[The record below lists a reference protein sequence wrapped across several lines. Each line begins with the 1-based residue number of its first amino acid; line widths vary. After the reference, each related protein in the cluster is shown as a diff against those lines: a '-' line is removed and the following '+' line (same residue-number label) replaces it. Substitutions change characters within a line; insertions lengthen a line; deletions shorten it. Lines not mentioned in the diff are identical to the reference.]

1 MTREDAVEYALA
13 DTPGGAGPEPARDRP
28 GAAGLNGE
36 APALTA
42 RQGEVLRL
50 VAQGRT
56 DRQIAAALGLSA
68 ETVGRHLS
76 AVFRKLGVASR
87 AAAAAAAVRHGLA

>member
-1 MTREDAVEYALA
+1 M
-13 DTPGGAGPEPARDRP
+13 
-28 GAAGLNGE
+28 
-36 APALTA
+36 
-42 RQGEVLRL
+42 LRL